1 MAALPEAE
9 DRALAPHIH
18 ILMATWN
25 GAAHL
30 GEQLAS
36 FEAQTH
42 RDWSLW
48 VSDDGSTDGTA
59 GIVQRF
65 AAARPGRVRLFDG
78 PRRGSAANFLSLLG
92 HAELPDGAVAFSDQ
106 DDVWLP
112 HRLGR
117 ALEELRAGDGR
128 PCVYASRTIRTD
140 EALRPLSPST
150 LHPGPPSFRNALV
163 QNILAGNTLV
173 LDAAAAR
180 LLRGTVPAALEAGVR
195 HHDWWVYLVA
205 AGAGARIVNDEEPG
219 LLYRQH
225 ASNHMGA
232 HSGAGAAIARLSA
245 LRRGEFADWVGR
257 NLRALDAVEDRLAPE
272 AREILRDFG
281 RLRALRGATARAR
294 GLRALG
300 LHRQSRKGSAALLAM
315 AAMGWI

>member
-1 MAALPEAE
+1 M
-9 DRALAPHIH
+9 APHVH

-30 GEQLAS
+30 EEQLAS

-48 VSDDGSTDGTA
+48 VSDDGSSDGTRDLVEA
-59 GIVQRF
+59 FG
-65 AAARPGRVRLFDG
+65 AAHPGRVRLVEG
-78 PRRGSAANFLSLLG
+78 PRQGSAANFLSLLG
-92 HAELPDGAVAFSDQ
+92 HPELPEGAVAFSDQ

-112 HRLGR
+112 HRLER
-117 ALEELRAGDGR
+117 ALDHLARGDGA
-128 PCVYASRTIRTD
+128 PGVYASRTIRTD
-140 EALRPLSPST
+140 DRLRPLSPSV
-150 LHPGPPSFRNALV
+150 LHPGPLTFRNALV

-173 LDAAAAR
+173 LDAEAAR
-180 LLRGTVPAALEAGVR
+180 LLRGTVPAALGEGVR

-205 AGAGARIVNDEEPG
+205 SGAGARIVNDDEPG

-232 HSGAGAAIARLSA
+232 HSGAGAALARLSA
-245 LRRGEFADWVGR
+245 LRRGEFADWVGK
-257 NLRALDAVEDRLAPE
+257 NLRALRAVEDRLSPE
-272 AREILRDFG
+272 ARRLLRDFE
-281 RLRALRGATARAR
+281 RLRAERGFAARAR

-300 LHRQSRKGSAALLAM
+300 LRRQSGKGSAALLAM
-315 AAMGWI
+315 AAMGWL